1 MADMNRLFIA
11 ICAIVLLM
19 CNACQDNFIDLE
31 NQNGELM
38 KQAADMKFQHLVQQA
53 RNGDAD
59 AYKSLAVCYRDGDGV
74 EKSWL
79 NMICMYANYCNKAGE
94 NFNNV
99 VELFEE
105 GHPFR
110 KVTEILNSSYDKND
124 LKELEQLE
132 MSIPAEVK
140 VIKTVGNMLS
150 DEVPDSAL
158 KVIREAENE
167 GSELAVLYQIVY
179 YEENDRTEE
188 YGQCLK
194 RLSGKYPF
202 LNLKI
207 GELYINKYWEN
218 KNFSDIQK
226 AMEYYYK
233 ADAYAMLTPKFAC
246 GLISIYQHFGKEG
259 LLSCDEQEMKRLKT
273 IANIKD

>member
-1 MADMNRLFIA
+1 MNRLLVA

-31 NQNGELM
+31 NQKGELTTR
-38 KQAADMKFQHLVQQA
+38 AADMKFLHLVKQA

-79 NMICMYANYCNKAGE
+79 NMICMYANYCNKTGE

-110 KVTEILNSSYDKND
+110 RVTEILNSSYDRNA

-132 MSIPAEVK
+132 MYIPAEVK
-140 VIKTVGNMLS
+140 VIKTVGDMLS
-150 DEVPDSAL
+150 KEVPDSTL
-158 KVIREAENE
+158 RVIQEAENE
-167 GSELAVLYQIVY
+167 GSELAALFQIFY
-179 YEENDRTEE
+179 YEENERTEE
-188 YGQCLK
+188 YEQCLK

-207 GELYINKYWEN
+207 GEIYIDKYWES
-218 KNFSDIQK
+218 KDFSDIQK

-233 ADAYAMLTPKFAC
+233 ADSYAMLTPGYAN
-246 GLISIYQHFGKEG
+246 GLISIYQHFGEKG
-259 LLSCDEQEMKRLKT
+259 MLSCDEQEMERLKKL
-273 IANIKD
+273 ANIKD

>member
-1 MADMNRLFIA
+1 MNRLLVA

-31 NQNGELM
+31 NQNGELTTR
-38 KQAADMKFQHLVQQA
+38 AADMKFLHLVKQA

-79 NMICMYANYCNKAGE
+79 NMICMYANYCNKTGE

-110 KVTEILNSSYDKND
+110 RVTEILNSSYDRNA

-132 MSIPAEVK
+132 MYIPAEVK
-140 VIKTVGNMLS
+140 VIKTVGDMLS
-150 DEVPDSAL
+150 KEVPDSTL
-158 KVIREAENE
+158 RVIQEAENE
-167 GSELAVLYQIVY
+167 GSELAALFQIFY
-179 YEENDRTEE
+179 YEENERTEE
-188 YGQCLK
+188 YEQCLK

-207 GELYINKYWEN
+207 GEIYIDKYWES
-218 KNFSDIQK
+218 KDFSDIQK

-233 ADAYAMLTPKFAC
+233 ADSYAMLTPGYAN
-246 GLISIYQHFGKEG
+246 GLISIYQHFGEKG
-259 LLSCDEQEMKRLKT
+259 MLSCDEQEMERLKKL
-273 IANIKD
+273 ANIKD